1 MAVIAETP
9 RDRKHHNGER
19 EAADKEREERERA
32 AAEKEQREEALE
44 LAEAKAETAR
54 TWQLIAHVST
64 AGLFALAVLAALY
77 LTKEIVVPVILAWV
91 VANIMMPVV
100 SWMDRNGVHRGA
112 AVALVT
118 ITMVA
123 VLLSVIA
130 LLSLPLTYWLGRAN
144 ELGALI
150 REKLQS
156 MTQPLDFLRDI
167 VNAIGQATGQGGSG
181 IHVEEGTNI
190 VSGIVNILTP
200 AVSQAILFL
209 GALIFYMIYQKQI
222 IARSVLIL
230 PDREARLTALKIL
243 ADVQHN
249 TTVYFGTFTIVNI
262 CLGLLTTALAY
273 LVGLPNPLLWGV
285 LAGVVNYIP
294 YIGPAIMVGVLF
306 LVGLFTFSTIAEA
319 IVAPLVYV
327 LFTTVEGHFITP
339 TLMGRRMTMNPFA
352 VFLAIGF
359 WTWMWGPI
367 GAFVAVPIL
376 MTTTVTFR
384 HLFPDDGPDLPK

>member
-1 MAVIAETP
+1 MALITDAVS
-9 RDRKHHNGER
+9 DRAAREDATIERKEREQKERELER
-19 EAADKEREERERA
+19 EAEAEA
-32 AAEKEQREEALE
+32 AAKV
-44 LAEAKAETAR
+44 ETAR
-54 TWQLIAHVST
+54 VWQLIADVST

-77 LTKEIVVPVILAWV
+77 FMKEIVVPVILAWV
-91 VANIMMPVV
+91 VANILLPVV
-100 SWMDRNGVHRGA
+100 AWMERHGLHRGTS
-112 AVALVT
+112 VALVT
-118 ITMVA
+118 VAMIA
-123 VLLSVIA
+123 VLLSVVA

-156 MTQPLDFLRDI
+156 MSQPLDFLKEI
-167 VNAIGQATGQGGSG
+167 VSTIGQVTGQSG
-181 IHVEEGTNI
+181 AGLHVEETTNI
-190 VSGIVNILTP
+190 LSGIVNILTP
-200 AVSQAILFL
+200 AVSQGILFL
-209 GALIFYMIYQKQI
+209 GALIFYMVYQKQI
-222 IARSVLIL
+222 VARSVLIL

-243 ADVQHN
+243 ADVQRN

-262 CLGLLTTALAY
+262 CLGLCTTVLAY
-273 LVGLPNPLLWGV
+273 AVGLPNPMLWGV

-306 LVGLFTFSTIAEA
+306 LVGLFTFATISEA

-339 TLMGRRMTMNPFA
+339 TLMGRRMTLNPFA

-376 MTTTVTFR
+376 MTTIVTFR
-384 HLFPDDGPDLPK
+384 HLFPDDAPALPE